1 MQSTSRFCNA
11 CTSMIYRIVSKWS
24 KPVMAMVLSS
34 MMASVASS
42 AFAQAPSEWTH
53 LTSTPA
59 DKVGA
64 ERWAR
69 PLRGELF
76 RLDTATLRGKL
87 GTAARGE
94 PFSAADLKTLGQVI
108 QLPMPD

>member
-1 MQSTSRFCNA
+1 MQSTSRFCNL
-11 CTSMIYRIVSKWS
+11 CTSMMIRTVSNWS

-34 MMASVASS
+34 MIALVAGS
-42 AFAQAPSEWTH
+42 AFGQAPGEWTH

-64 ERWAR
+64 ERWAQ

-94 PFSAADLKTLGQVI
+94 PFSATDL
-108 QLPMPD
+108 